1 MVSSTKERNNM
12 QLIQD
17 VFIMDNLQVI
27 EEGSG
32 SNKMKIRGTFQRAE
46 EANNNGRIYP
56 TKVLE
61 GQISKLQPLIEE
73 RRLCGELDHPQ
84 NDTVK
89 LSNASHLVTKLH
101 MQGKEVIGEAEILK
115 TPAGLTAQALV
126 NGGVKIGI
134 SSAGS

>member
-1 MVSSTKERNNM
+1 M

-17 VFIMDNLQVI
+17 VYIMDNLQII

-32 SNKMKIRGTFQRAE
+32 KSKMKIRGTFQRAE

-61 GQISKLQPLIEE
+61 GQIKKMQPLIEE

-101 MQGKEVIGEAEILK
+101 MEGNEVIGEAEILK
-115 TPAGLTAQALV
+115 TPAGLTAKQQKEV
-126 NGGVKIGI
+126 TSPKT
-134 SSAGS
+134 SA